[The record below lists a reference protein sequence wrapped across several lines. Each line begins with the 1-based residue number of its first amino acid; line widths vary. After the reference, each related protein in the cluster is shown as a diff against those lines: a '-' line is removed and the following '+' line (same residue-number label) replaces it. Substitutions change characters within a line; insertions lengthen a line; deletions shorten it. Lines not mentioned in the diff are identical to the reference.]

1 MIAVCNFA
9 AMRPHNRR
17 MMPQTLLSH
26 HDSAQLWPSAMGIDI
41 DSAYQ
46 TALAL
51 RKLRVT
57 RGEQSRGYK
66 IGFTNKSIWPRYNA
80 TAPVWGTVYSST
92 LSFCDGTSSLVLA
105 GICQPRIEPEAVL
118 TLRATPPERC
128 TIDQLFDCVESV
140 APGFEIVQCH
150 LKDWKFALPDAVADG
165 SLHARLIVGKQTAA
179 RSLGHNSEAFCQLLA
194 ACQVRLLCDGKQV
207 DAGAGANVLGDP
219 LSALLYFVHEI
230 QARPDAPKLQAGD
243 VISTGTWTD
252 AFPIAAG
259 QTWKAEFDA
268 PLSPL
273 SVDFTP

>member
-1 MIAVCNFA
+1 MNANAF
-9 AMRPHNRR
+9 
-17 MMPQTLLSH
+17 LSH
-26 HDSAQLWPSAMGIDI
+26 YDNAQLWPTATGLGLAA
-41 DSAYQ
+41 AYDEALKVRSLR
-46 TALAL
+46 TA
-51 RKLRVT
+51 
-57 RGEQSRGYK
+57 RGERPRGYK

-105 GICQPRIEPEAVL
+105 GISQPRIEPEAVL

-150 LKDWKFALPDAVADG
+150 LKDWTFALPDAVADG
-165 SLHARLIVGKQTAA
+165 SLHARLIVGKQMAA
-179 RSLGHNSEAFCQLLA
+179 RSLSHNSEAFCQLLA

>member
-1 MIAVCNFA
+1 MNASA
-9 AMRPHNRR
+9 
-17 MMPQTLLSH
+17 LLSNY
-26 HDSAQLWPSAMGIDI
+26 DSAQLWPVPTNFDLPA
-41 DSAYQ
+41 AYTQ
-46 TALAL
+46 ALAVRQL
-51 RKLRVT
+51 RIA
-57 RGEQSRGYK
+57 RGEQSCGYK

-92 LSFCDGTSSLVLA
+92 LSFCDGTSSISLT

-128 TIDQLFDCVESV
+128 TIDQLFDCVETV

-150 LKDWKFALPDAVADG
+150 LKDWKFALPDAVSDG
-165 SLHARLIVGKQTAA
+165 SLHARLVVGKQTAV
-179 RSLGHNSEAFCQLLA
+179 RSLSHNSEAFCQLLA
-194 ACQVRLLCDGKQV
+194 ACQVRLLCDGQQV

-230 QARPDAPKLQAGD
+230 QARPDAPKLQPGD
-243 VISTGTWTD
+243 VITTGTWTD

-259 QTWKAEFDA
+259 QTWKAEFEA

-273 SVDFTP
+273 SINFTP